1 MELGSNHIG
10 EISMLSNM
18 CNPTTSIITNIGS
31 SHLEYFKTK
40 KNF

>member
-10 EISMLSNM
+10 EINTLSNL

-31 SHLEYFKTK
+31 SHLEFFKSK
-40 KNF
+40 KN